1 MNTKPIPKRIS
12 AFLLCFALLVGLL
25 PTSAWAAENE
35 HNISTSTLTI
45 SQNGSYTVTGTTS
58 SNRIIVNSGVTATVI
73 LNNVNITGTA
83 YDIINGDPASSPID
97 LGDGATL
104 TLILSDNST
113 NTLTGGAG
121 GTDNGAPGIHVP
133 SSATLTIQGDGVLNV
148 TGGSANM
155 GIGGPGIGGQTLSAN
170 TAVNGESCGTV
181 IILGGTI
188 QINGGTGSGN
198 EGAVGIG
205 GSDGGGYPSEGGDG
219 GTVIILSDTVT
230 VTGGEDAVDIG
241 GGIGTYEGSNGQ
253 GIRPNSDGTYNVYGN
268 LELPCDITIPEGI
281 TVNIPG
287 GTSLEVP
294 DGSTLTNN
302 GTITGQGSLTGEGTV
317 TNNGEMSVTNNDFMA
332 TVAVSA
338 NPSSAAY
345 HSSVTLT
352 ANVTN
357 GNSSVSGGSVTFYQ
371 GDANGTALNTTGANV
386 NQGTATYT
394 ISALDWTP
402 GSYTITAVYTPA
414 EGSSLIESSGTT
426 TLTVN
431 KAAQTTSPDAPS
443 GASSVT
449 ATSITLNT
457 VSGSGEGAVQ
467 YGYTTDGG
475 SSENIDK
482 WQNETTFNNLT
493 AATAYTFYARYA
505 GNENYEPSNPSSTG
519 TTIHTAYA
527 APGQNEGYTINYAT
541 ETVTANSG
549 YEVRLTEND
558 TWGTGPINIT
568 PGGTFQVRHA
578 ETEDGAPASEG
589 TTVNVAAR
597 PNAPTLTIDNEA
609 EGVMISAEYYYSFT
623 SNQYDNGNWTQG
635 TGEVVHVDPEAT
647 IYIYKA
653 SVTSGNDAAFKSQ
666 VQTLTAPARAS
677 TPTVPTIDY
686 EDEALS
692 GTTTAMEYAM
702 GQNVP
707 SQWTACTAN
716 MTLEDLGWNGGAL
729 TVQFRTAATT
739 GADGKYA
746 SNPVSLAIPARP
758 AAPAAPTATDWT
770 DDSITITTVS
780 GVQYRLGEDDEW
792 ESGTDGSLT
801 FDNLTAETPYT
812 IYARTPASSSQFA
825 SAAATFQITTKTS
838 AAAAPTV
845 GAATVTDTTIT
856 LPYDAA
862 WEYSTDQQSWSGTR
876 EFTGLTAATQYT
888 YYVRVAET
896 STAEASE
903 IATVTVYTA
912 HTTPAAG
919 EGYSIDYG
927 AETISVTSGYEVN
940 TAADFTGTAIQSG
953 ASLSS
958 YIGGAIYI
966 RHTGTTGGAPASAGT
981 AISLARPAAPA
992 VQGANESVQGREDGK
1007 ITGLT
1012 AGTAYE
1018 ISDDDGLSWGD
1029 AALTGTEITG
1039 LAPDTYQVRAK
1050 STANSFSSTAAVV
1063 VIGTGDAPTYTLN
1076 VTAPTF
1082 ESVYTGYTQPEAETI
1097 TIISSGNSDAA
1108 ISGVTV
1114 SSTDFTIGGSGSTVP
1129 AGESITTWTIRP
1141 AAGLGAGTHT
1151 ATITVTYNNGATAT
1165 AEVSF
1170 VVNQQSSGGG
1180 GGGTTT
1186 YPPTVSEADDGAVSI
1201 SPKNPERGDTVTI
1214 TATPKERY
1222 EVEEVTVT
1230 DRSGNE
1236 VEVTLEDDGTYTFV
1250 QPAGKVT
1257 IDVTFDVDMPFTDVP
1272 EDAWYIEGAKY
1283 VYGNFIMSGTG
1294 PTTFD
1299 PSGTVSRGM
1308 IVQILYNL
1316 EGQPDIEEEH
1326 GFSDVPEGYWSSDAI
1341 AWAVEHGVVG
1351 GYGNGTFGPDNDLT
1365 REQMAVILFNY
1376 ANSAGYDTTARRE
1389 LSGFTDVSPNGW
1401 ARTALEW
1408 AYAEGLLT
1416 GTSGTTMSPAGQA
1429 SRAQIAVIMMRFCE
1443 RFVETAE

>member
-1 MNTKPIPKRIS
+1 MNPKPIPKRIS

-25 PTSAWAAENE
+25 PTSALAADTT
-35 HNISTSTLTI
+35 HDISQSTLTI

-241 GGIGTYEGSNGQ
+241 GGIGTYRGSNGQ
-253 GIRPNSDGTYNVYGN
+253 GIRPNSDGTYNVYGD

-281 TVNIPG
+281 TVNIPS
-287 GTSLEVP
+287 GTSLTVP
-294 DGSTLTNN
+294 NGSTLTNN
-302 GTITGQGSLTGEGTV
+302 GTITGQGSLTGEGTL
-317 TNNGEMSVTNNDFMA
+317 TNNGTVSVSDNDFMA
-332 TVAVSA
+332 TVTVGA

-357 GNSSVSGGSVTFYQ
+357 DGNSVSGGSVTFYQ
-371 GDANGTALNTTGANV
+371 GNATGTALNDGGASVSN
-386 NQGTATYT
+386 GTATYT
-394 ISALDWTP
+394 IDALDWTP

-414 EGSSLIESSGTT
+414 AGSSLIESSGTA

-431 KAAQTTSPDAPS
+431 KAEQATAPDAPS

-449 ATSITLNT
+449 ANSITLNT

-467 YGYTTDGG
+467 YGYTTGT
-475 SSENIDK
+475 ENSVPENR
-482 WQNETTFNNLT
+482 WQNDTTFNGLT
-493 AATAYTFYARYA
+493 ANTAYTFYARYA
-505 GNENYEPSNPSSTG
+505 GNENYKPSGPSSTG

-527 APGQNEGYTINYAT
+527 APGQNEGYTIDYAA
-541 ETVTANSG
+541 ETVTAQDG

-558 TWGTGPINIT
+558 TWGTGSINIT
-568 PGGTFQVRHA
+568 PGSSFQVRHA
-578 ETEDGAPASEG
+578 ATEDGSPASEG
-589 TTVNVAAR
+589 TTVTVAER
-597 PNAPTLTIDNEA
+597 PTAPTLTIDNEA
-609 EGVMISAEYYYSFT
+609 EGVELSSEYYYNT
-623 SNQYDNGNWTQG
+623 TGADYSNTWTQG
-635 TGEVVHVDPEAT
+635 PGSLVKVEPGAT

-653 SVTSGNDAAFKSQ
+653 AVPSGDDAAFKSQ

-677 TPTVPTIDY
+677 TPTVPTINY
-686 EDEALS
+686 EDEALT
-692 GTTTAMEYAM
+692 GTTTAMEYAL

-707 SQWTACTAN
+707 SQWAACDAN
-716 MTLEDLGWNGGAL
+716 MTLEALGWNGEAL
-729 TVQFRTAATT
+729 TVQFRAAATT
-739 GADGKYA
+739 GTDGKYA
-746 SNPVSLAIPARP
+746 SEPVSLAIPARP

-825 SAAATFQITTKTS
+825 SAAATVQITTKTS

-896 STAEASE
+896 STAEASK
-903 IATVTVYTA
+903 IATVMVYTA
-912 HTTPAAG
+912 HATPAAG
-919 EGYSIDYG
+919 EGYSINYG

-940 TAADFTGTAIQSG
+940 TAADFTGTAIPSG

-966 RHTGTTGGAPASAGT
+966 RHTGTTGGAPASAGA

-992 VQGANESVQGREDGK
+992 VQGVNESVQGREDGK

-1018 ISDDDGLSWGD
+1018 ISDDDGLNWGD

-1082 ESVYTGYTQPEAETI
+1082 ESVYTGYTQPEAKAITI
-1097 TIISSGNSDAA
+1097 TSSGNSDAA

-1114 SSTDFTIGGSGSTVP
+1114 SGTSFIVGGSGSTVP
-1129 AGESITTWTIRP
+1129 AGESITTWTIQP

-1272 EDAWYIEGAKY
+1272 ENAWYIEGAKY
-1283 VYGNFIMSGTG
+1283 VYGNFIMSGTS

-1316 EGQPDIEEEH
+1316 EGQPDIEEGH
-1326 GFSDVPEGYWSSDAI
+1326 DFSDVPEGYWSSDAI

-1351 GYGNGTFGPDNDLT
+1351 GYGNGTFGPDDNLT

-1401 ARTALEW
+1401 AQTALEW

-1416 GTSGTTMSPAGQA
+1416 GTSGTTMSPTGQA

-1443 RFVETAE
+1443 QYEGD